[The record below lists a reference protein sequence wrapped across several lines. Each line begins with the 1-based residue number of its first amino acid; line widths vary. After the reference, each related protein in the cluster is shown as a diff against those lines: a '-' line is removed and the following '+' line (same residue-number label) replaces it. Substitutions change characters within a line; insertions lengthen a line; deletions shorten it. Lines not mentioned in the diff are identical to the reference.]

1 MAIRIIREDGDEVL
15 RKKAREVGTIDER
28 IVELV
33 KDMAETMYESDGVGL
48 AAPQVGIL
56 KRIVVID
63 VGKGLLELINPKIVK
78 EDGEETEIEGCLSV
92 PDVVGEVSRP
102 YKVTVEAKNLK
113 GQDIVI
119 EGEGLLARALCH
131 EIDHLNGV
139 LFTDRA
145 EKIINKSDLN
155 NEKRQ
160 KSKKKDDID

>member
-15 RKKAREVGTIDER
+15 RKKAREVGAIDER

-78 EDGEETEIEGCLSV
+78 EDGEEMEIEGCLSV
-92 PDVVGEVSRP
+92 PDVVGEVNRP

-113 GQDIVI
+113 GQDIVV

>member
-15 RKKAREVGTIDER
+15 RKKAREVGTIDDR

-33 KDMAETMYESDGVGL
+33 KDMTETMYEYDGVGL

-63 VGKGLLELINPKIVK
+63 VGNGPLELINPEIIK

-92 PDVVGEVSRP
+92 PDVVGEVKRP

-113 GQDIVI
+113 GQDIVV

-145 EKIINKSDLN
+145 DKIINKSELN

-160 KSKKKDDID
+160 KSNNKD

>member
-15 RKKAREVGTIDER
+15 RKKAREVGTIDDR

-33 KDMAETMYESDGVGL
+33 KDMTETMYEYDGVGL

-63 VGKGLLELINPKIVK
+63 VGNGPIELINPIIIK

-92 PDVVGEVSRP
+92 PDVVGEVKRP

-113 GQDIVI
+113 GQDIVV

-145 EKIINKSDLN
+145 EKIINKTELN

-160 KSKKKDDID
+160 KSNKKD

>member
-15 RKKAREVGTIDER
+15 RKKAREVGEIDER
-28 IVELV
+28 IAALV
-33 KDMAETMYESDGVGL
+33 KDMAETMYDADGVGL

-63 VGKGLLELINPKIVK
+63 VGEGLLELINPKIVK
-78 EDGEETEIEGCLSV
+78 EDGGETDIEGCLSV
-92 PDVVGEVSRP
+92 PDVVGEVVRP
-102 YKVTVEAKNLK
+102 IKVTVEAKNLK
-113 GQDIVI
+113 GQDMVI

-145 EKIINKSDLN
+145 QKIINKSDLN
-155 NEKRQ
+155 NERRQ
-160 KSKKKDDID
+160 NPRKID

>member
-15 RKKAREVGTIDER
+15 RKKAREVGTIDDR

-33 KDMAETMYESDGVGL
+33 KDMTETMYEYDGVGL

-63 VGKGLLELINPKIVK
+63 VGNGPLELINPEIIK

-92 PDVVGEVSRP
+92 PDVVGEVKRP

-113 GQDIVI
+113 GQDIVV

-145 EKIINKSDLN
+145 EKIINKSELN

-160 KSKKKDDID
+160 KSNNKD

>member
-15 RKKAREVGTIDER
+15 RKKAREVGEIDDR
-28 IVELV
+28 IAALV
-33 KDMAETMYESDGVGL
+33 KDMAETMYDADGVGL

-63 VGKGLLELINPKIVK
+63 VGEGLLELINPKIIK
-78 EDGEETEIEGCLSV
+78 ENGDETDIEGCLSV
-92 PDVVGEVSRP
+92 PDLVGEVARP
-102 YKVTVEAKNLK
+102 TKVTVEAKNLK

-145 EKIINKSDLN
+145 QKIINKSDLN
-155 NEKRQ
+155 NERRQ
-160 KSKKKDDID
+160 NPRKID